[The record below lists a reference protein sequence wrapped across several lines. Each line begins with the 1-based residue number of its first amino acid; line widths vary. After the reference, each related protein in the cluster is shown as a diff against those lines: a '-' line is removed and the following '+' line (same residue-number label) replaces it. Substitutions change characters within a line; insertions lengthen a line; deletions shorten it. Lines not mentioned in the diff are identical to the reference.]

1 MITVVVTNYFSDQL
15 QFFDGMPATTKKEEE
30 GFHGFGMK
38 SMKILTEKYHGCVH
52 ARTEGDVF
60 VLTICIFDVR

>member
-1 MITVVVTNYFSDQL
+1 
-15 QFFDGMPATTKKEEE
+15 
-30 GFHGFGMK
+30 MK
-38 SMKILTEKYHGCVH
+38 SMKILAEKYHGSVH